1 MVTTTPTEPTI
12 TGPTIKEPTVEAPEA
27 PHFVPGLSMAVGS
40 ELRLNLKAL
49 GVDGSAPDFGE
60 RLCQLSRDNHPYDF
74 QFSAQGELIVMAPTG
89 SDSNIGE
96 TVINAVLAMWQLDNT
111 GRSFSQTSMF
121 RLPSGAVLMPDAAWI
136 TQERFD
142 NRTEQERRGAIN
154 GAPDFVVEV
163 RSRSDRLTPQLA
175 KMAEWMEGGSRLGW
189 LLDPIDQRA
198 YIYRP
203 GQDVEILENPATLS
217 GEDVLPDFVFEVG
230 RLMFGQ

>member
-1 MVTTTPTEPTI
+1 MVTTTP
-12 TGPTIKEPTVEAPEA
+12 KEPSVEAPDA
-27 PHFVPGLSMAVGS
+27 PDYHPDMPMASGS

-60 RLCQLSRDNHPYDF
+60 RLCQLSRDNEPYDF
-74 QFSAQGELIVMAPTG
+74 QFSAKGELIVMAPSG

-96 TVINAVLAMWQLDNT
+96 TIINAVLAMWQLNNT

-142 NRTEQERRGAIN
+142 NRTEAERRGAIN

-175 KMAEWMEGGSRLGW
+175 KMAEWMEGGARLGW
-189 LLDPIDQRA
+189 LLDPVDQRV
-198 YIYRP
+198 YIFRT
-203 GQDVEILENPATLS
+203 GHEMEILDNPATLD
-217 GEDVLPDFVFEVG
+217 GEDVLPGFVFEVG
-230 RLMFGQ
+230 RLMFGHE

>member
-1 MVTTTPTEPTI
+1 MATTTP
-12 TGPTIKEPTVEAPEA
+12 KEPAIEAAHHEPDIPLA
-27 PHFVPGLSMAVGS
+27 FGS

-49 GVDGSAPDFGE
+49 GIDGSAPDFGE
-60 RLCQLSRDNHPYDF
+60 RLCQLSQDNAPYDF
-74 QFSAQGELIVMAPTG
+74 QFSAQGELIVMAPSG
-89 SDSNIGE
+89 SDSNLAE
-96 TVINAVLAMWQLDNT
+96 NPINLELGLWNRQNPGA
-111 GRSFSQTSMF
+111 SFSQTSMF
-121 RLPSGAVLMPDAAWI
+121 QLPSGAVLMPDAAWI

-142 NRTEQERRGAIN
+142 NRTDQERRGAIN

-163 RSRSDRLTPQLA
+163 RSRSDRLPPLLA

-203 GQDVEILENPATLS
+203 GQDVEILENPATLD

>member
-12 TGPTIKEPTVEAPEA
+12 NEPTIEAPEA

-49 GVDGSAPDFGE
+49 GVDGSAPDFGA
-60 RLCQLSRDNHPYDF
+60 RLCQLSRDNEPYDF
-74 QFSAQGELIVMAPTG
+74 QFSAQGELIVMAPSG
-89 SDSNIGE
+89 PLSNFGE
-96 TVINAVLAMWQLDNT
+96 NAINTDLGIWDRDNP
-111 GRSFSQTSMF
+111 GAHFSQTVAF
-121 RLPSGAVLMPDAAWI
+121 RLPSDAQYMPDAAWI

-142 NRTEQERRGAIN
+142 NLTEFELRNTIN

-163 RSRSDRLTPQLA
+163 RSRSDRLPPLLA
-175 KMAEWMEGGSRLGW
+175 KMEEWMEGGARLGW

-230 RLMFGQ
+230 RLMFGHE